1 VRRVTTVRARH
12 GERARR
18 HTCNGSRATPTRQR
32 ATGIH
37 STYSNVG
44 PTLPEG
50 VFAGFVV
57 SDTVTVQE
65 PVRPAVTEAEHDTVV
80 VVSSFG
86 GGVKVTATLV
96 GVVVAPSG
104 EPVTISVNGP
114 VGVDAEVEIVKT
126 LEPVGVTGLLLVA
139 KLQPT
144 PVGRGV
150 THDRVTGTAV
160 PAVKVAVTV
169 TVPELP
175 WTILT
180 GPLFDSE

>member
-1 VRRVTTVRARH
+1 VPVTVK
-12 GERARR
+12 EPD
-18 HTCNGSRATPTRQR
+18 ATPVMAAVQLPLDNVQL
-32 ATGIH
+32 A
-37 STYSNVG
+37 STVPTVMSDEER

-65 PVRPAVTEAEHDTVV
+65 PVRPALTEAEHDTVV